1 MSIRKLL
8 LETAIILLVIT
19 CSVITINSF
28 QIRHNAAKHFAKLQ
42 EEYFDTTYQI
52 YEDEIVG
59 NLLLGDQSI
68 EIALFNEITQ
78 SRGIGLKLTYK
89 DNQIQAGHFS
99 TTTPVK
105 TYRINI
111 GEGQQAILSLYPIND
126 IKNPWVLNEL
136 IMPLIFETI
145 LLGLGFVFLW
155 RRFSTS
161 LLSPLSELVTNLKPG
176 QIETYN
182 PKLEAIHEIK
192 NLSDTLK
199 LMNIEIQKKALM
211 EAEIVAAKQVG
222 HDIRSPLACLILSLS
237 QISELPEERRTL
249 MRSAIQ
255 RITDI
260 ANSLHS
266 KAQQMNNTALS
277 HDQVESLM
285 ISSLVDSLV
294 SEKRVQLRDRI
305 NVEINLDLE
314 QSYGLFSRISSIEIK
329 RVLSNLINN
338 SVESFDD
345 SPHCINVSIEKI
357 EKWIQIE
364 IQDDG
369 KGIPNAIF
377 DKIGQQGF
385 SYGKELIPNAGT
397 GLGISHAIRT
407 MEYFKGKFS
416 IHSNMDKGTTTTLR
430 LPQSE
435 VPNWFVEKINLSQI
449 QQIVVLDDDHSIF
462 NLWRERLGKFFLKK
476 INLIHFSCGIQFKDY
491 YFKNL
496 QEQQDKILFLF
507 DFELLNQRI
516 TGLDLIE
523 ELGIEKHTI
532 LVTSYHED
540 LHIIKRCHQIGLR
553 IIPKCIAAFVP
564 IGF

>member
-28 QIRHNAAKHFAKLQ
+28 QIRHNAAKHFTKLQ

-68 EIALFNEITQ
+68 EIALFNEIAQ
-78 SRGIGLKLTYK
+78 RRGIGLKLTYK
-89 DNQIQAGHFS
+89 DNQIQAGYF
-99 TTTPVK
+99 TTTRPVK
-105 TYRINI
+105 TYKINI
-111 GEGQQAILSLYPIND
+111 GEGQQATLSLYPIND

-176 QIETYN
+176 QIETYT

-211 EAEIVAAKQVG
+211 EAEIIAAKQVG

-260 ANSLHS
+260 TNSLHS
-266 KAQQMNNTALS
+266 KAQQMNNS
-277 HDQVESLM
+277 EMPHDQVERLM
-285 ISSLVDSLV
+285 ISSLIDSLV

-338 SVESFDD
+338 SVESFDN
-345 SPHCINVSIEKI
+345 SPHCINV
-357 EKWIQIE
+357 
-364 IQDDG
+364 
-369 KGIPNAIF
+369 
-377 DKIGQQGF
+377 
-385 SYGKELIPNAGT
+385 
-397 GLGISHAIRT
+397 
-407 MEYFKGKFS
+407 
-416 IHSNMDKGTTTTLR
+416 
-430 LPQSE
+430 
-435 VPNWFVEKINLSQI
+435 
-449 QQIVVLDDDHSIF
+449 
-462 NLWRERLGKFFLKK
+462 
-476 INLIHFSCGIQFKDY
+476 
-491 YFKNL
+491 
-496 QEQQDKILFLF
+496 
-507 DFELLNQRI
+507 
-516 TGLDLIE
+516 
-523 ELGIEKHTI
+523 
-532 LVTSYHED
+532 
-540 LHIIKRCHQIGLR
+540 
-553 IIPKCIAAFVP
+553 
-564 IGF
+564 